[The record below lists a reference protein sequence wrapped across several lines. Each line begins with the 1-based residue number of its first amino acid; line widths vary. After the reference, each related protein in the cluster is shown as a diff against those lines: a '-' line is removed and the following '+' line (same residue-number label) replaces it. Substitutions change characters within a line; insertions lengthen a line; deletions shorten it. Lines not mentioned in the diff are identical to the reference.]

1 MLPLCLPVRVSC
13 RLHCS
18 RCRKRDWSLSLTLPC
33 CSVSSSHCAA
43 EEAEATVQGERG
55 GQETQAAQ
63 SPERGKLSSPSLALQ
78 LQLQLPM
85 SRCYLLYVCLHFLSR
100 THNTQGASFI
110 LIHGVYRFL
119 VSEPP

>member
-1 MLPLCLPVRVSC
+1 MLPLCLPVRVSY

-55 GQETQAAQ
+55 GQEAQAAQ
-63 SPERGKLSSPSLALQ
+63 SPERGKLSSPRLTLQ
-78 LQLQLPM
+78 LQLLLPV
-85 SRCYLLYVCLHFLSR
+85 SRCYLPALRLLSFPVAYTQHAKRVIHFNSQSL
-100 THNTQGASFI
+100 
-110 LIHGVYRFL
+110 
-119 VSEPP
+119 

>member
-1 MLPLCLPVRVSC
+1 MLPLCLPVPVSC

-18 RCRKRDWSLSLTLPC
+18 RRRERDWSLSLTLPC

-55 GQETQAAQ
+55 GQEAQAAQ

-78 LQLQLPM
+78 LQLDPCPDVTCFT
-85 SRCYLLYVCLHFLSR
+85 SAFISGRVHATR
-100 THNTQGASFI
+100 KARHSF
-110 LIHGVYRFL
+110 
-119 VSEPP
+119 